1 MDIHK
6 IVLAIVSFI
15 IDLGILVLVHE
26 FGHFLA
32 AKLCGVRV
40 EQFSIGFP
48 PRLFGIKIGDTDY
61 CVSATPLG
69 GYVKMTGESMPGEN
83 LSLSGAD
90 AETVAAQKIDPG
102 ALTSHPRWQRIIIGL
117 AGPFANFVLAL
128 GIMTGFYMLH
138 NEVPLFEDQPI
149 QLDWVVPGSAA
160 ANTGLMAGDTI
171 VNFDGQANP
180 TWEQV
185 YQHSELNLSSENISH
200 SVSVT
205 VSRGG
210 RLVTATLPLTDKLGK
225 AEAAKFSFDRLGLY
239 PAIQT
244 APVTVDAVTANS
256 PAAKAGLQ
264 KGDRLSLIDGHAFH
278 GLESIVPYLQQQKG
292 APLTVVIDRA
302 GIQSTAVINPI
313 FDTSAPPSAWRIGFK
328 VTPPPYRI
336 EQMPLAKAAAAS
348 FKFNRDNSLLILEVL
363 KRLFTNKMSVSTLSG
378 PIGIAQQTGLA
389 AESKSLGANIQLL
402 AAISINLGILNL
414 LPFPIL
420 DGGMILF
427 LLIESVI
434 RRDVNMVVKE
444 RVYQVAFVLIIV
456 FFAFIMF
463 NDISK
468 LGLFTHTKM

>member
-1 MDIHK
+1 MHTFLIS
-6 IVLAIVSFI
+6 LVSFVI
-15 IDLGILVLVHE
+15 ALGILVLVHE

-61 CVSATPLG
+61 CISATPLG

-83 LSLSGAD
+83 LSLTGAD
-90 AETVAAQKIDPG
+90 AETVAAQKVDPG

-117 AGPFANFVLAL
+117 AGPFANFILAL
-128 GIMTGFYMLH
+128 VLMTGFYMLH
-138 NEVPLFEDQPI
+138 NEVPLYEHQPPT
-149 QLDWVVPGSAA
+149 LDWVAPGTAA
-160 ANTGLMAGDTI
+160 ASAGLTAGDTI

-185 YQHSELNLSSENISH
+185 GERTALNLQSEHISH
-200 SVSVT
+200 TVPVVVERNGQQVTTNLQLSDGHDDLKATDFGMDQIGFLPVFQPGPVRVS
-205 VSRGG
+205 S
-210 RLVTATLPLTDKLGK
+210 
-225 AEAAKFSFDRLGLY
+225 
-239 PAIQT
+239 
-244 APVTVDAVTANS
+244 VTANS
-256 PAAKAGLQ
+256 PAARAGVQPDDLFVAV
-264 KGDRLSLIDGHAFH
+264 DGHAFH
-278 GLESIVPYLQQQKG
+278 GTPTIIAYLQARKG
-292 APLTVVIDRA
+292 APLTVDVNR
-302 GIQSTAVINPI
+302 GGKLSTVTLQP
-313 FDTSAPPSAWRIGFK
+313 FLDTANGPSAWRIGF
-328 VTPPPYRI
+328 TGSRPPYVV
-336 EQMPLAKAAAAS
+336 EQLPLPKAVKAS
-348 FKFNRDNSLLILEVL
+348 VAFNRENSLLILEVL

-378 PIGIAQQTGLA
+378 PIGIAQQTGMA
-389 AESKSLGANIQLL
+389 AESKGWEPKFRVM